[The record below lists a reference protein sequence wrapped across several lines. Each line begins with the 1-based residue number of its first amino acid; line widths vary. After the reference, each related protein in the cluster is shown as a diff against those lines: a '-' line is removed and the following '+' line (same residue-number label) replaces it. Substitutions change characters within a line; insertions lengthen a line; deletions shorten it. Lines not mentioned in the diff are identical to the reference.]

1 MPEAQPLSKS
11 TPAVAAMFNGI
22 APRYDAL
29 NHLLSLGIDRI
40 WRWRLVRRLA
50 AFSPSRVLD
59 VATGTADLAIA
70 LARRVPSVSVEGI
83 DIASAMLQIG
93 EQKVQQAGLEQRVV
107 LNQASAL
114 SIPFADNQ
122 FDAAMV
128 AFGVRNFEDL
138 ERGLAEM
145 VRTVRP
151 GGHVMVLEFSMPR
164 RWPIR
169 PLYRFYFKHI
179 LPVVGGW
186 VSGSRAAYDY
196 LPNSVSQFPQD
207 EEFIGIMERVGLTQ
221 CAYTS
226 LSLGVATLYQAQK
239 A

>member
-1 MPEAQPLSKS
+1 MAEPNALSKQ
-11 TPAVAAMFNGI
+11 TADVEAMFNSI

-29 NHLLSLGIDRI
+29 NHLLSLGIDRL
-40 WRWRLVRRLA
+40 WRRRLVRRLA
-50 AFSPSRVLD
+50 AHSPARVLD

-70 LARRVPSVSVEGI
+70 LARRAPQTAVVGI
-83 DIASAMLQIG
+83 DIACQMLQVG
-93 EQKVQQAGLEQRVV
+93 EQKVQQAGLDQRIG
-107 LNQASAL
+107 LKQASAL
-114 SIPFADNQ
+114 DIPFPSNH

-151 GGHVMVLEFSMPR
+151 GGQVMVLEFSMPR
-164 RWPIR
+164 RWPIK
-169 PLYRFYFKHI
+169 PLYRFYFKRI
-179 LPVVGGW
+179 LPLVGGW

-207 EEFIGIMERVGLTQ
+207 EEFIGIMKRVGLTQ
-221 CAYTS
+221 CSYTS